1 MKRKYRIRKYG
12 CDFFN
17 ALFHNVLM
25 GVELYNLQQIKDNFI
40 IFQSYMTS
48 LSLNQQKNGGK
59 SVWNGQVSNFDRDIV
74 FSRMVLLTCGSSIVG
89 LFYNS

>member
-25 GVELYNLQQIKDNFI
+25 GVELYNLHQIRDNFI
-40 IFQSYMTS
+40 IFQSYI
-48 LSLNQQKNGGK
+48 
-59 SVWNGQVSNFDRDIV
+59 DIYE
-74 FSRMVLLTCGSSIVG
+74 LKPAKKWGESI
-89 LFYNS
+89 